1 MRRNTMSFAAG
12 VLTGAVLF
20 GGSVAYAA
28 GVLAEPS
35 WQNIYVDGKKVEMT
49 AYNINGNN
57 YVKLRDIGQAV
68 GFNVYWDGGVQ
79 IDSTAPYT
87 GEAPAVSTVP
97 INDGIQI
104 SSYKGNT
111 IPAGERS
118 GLIVGPSGPAY
129 TVTSSNPAVVSVES
143 VMGFWTAVAKAPG
156 TAKITATAPDGKTGS
171 VTITVT
177 SAAAQPSPEPGAQ
190 ADIDLAANM
199 EVRQEMIRLIN
210 EVRRKNGAGELTVND
225 ALMNAAQDCSAQGFT
240 THHNQ
245 YECESGLAYGYPHG
259 FGSNLPVFTGASNSE
274 IAQRAV
280 NNWVN
285 SSGHFQTMITQRYE
299 CIGVGVTIDST
310 RTCCYMFVGDSNS
323 YNPYG

>member
-49 AYNINGNN
+49 AYNIGGNN
-57 YVKLRDIGQAV
+57 YVKLRDIGKAV
-68 GFNVYWDGGVQ
+68 GFNVYWDNGVQ
-79 IDSTAPYT
+79 IDSAVPYT
-87 GEAPAVSTVP
+87 GEAPAISAS
-97 INDGIQI
+97 DAIQI

-111 IPAGERS
+111 ISVGERS

-156 TAKITATAPDGKTGS
+156 IANLTATAPGGKTGS
-171 VTITVT
+171 ITITVT
-177 SAAAQPSPEPGAQ
+177 SATAQQSPEQ
-190 ADIDLAANM
+190 EKQTDTDLTANM
-199 EVRQEMIRLIN
+199 EIRQEMIRLIN
-210 EVRRKNGAGELTVND
+210 EVRRKNGAGELSVND

-259 FGSNLPVFTGASNSE
+259 FGSNLTVFTGASNSE

-280 NNWVN
+280 DNWVK

-310 RTCCYMFVGDSNS
+310 RTCCYMFVGDSSS

>member
-1 MRRNTMSFAAG
+1 
-12 VLTGAVLF
+12 
-20 GGSVAYAA
+20 
-28 GVLAEPS
+28 
-35 WQNIYVDGKKVEMT
+35 MT
-49 AYNINGNN
+49 AYNIGGNN
-57 YVKLRDIGQAV
+57 YVKLRDIGKAV
-68 GFNVYWDGGVQ
+68 GFNVYWDNGVQ
-79 IDSTAPYT
+79 IDSAVPYT
-87 GEAPAVSTVP
+87 GEAPAISAS
-97 INDGIQI
+97 DAIQI

-111 IPAGERS
+111 ISVGERS

-156 TAKITATAPDGKTGS
+156 IANLTATAPGGKTGS
-171 VTITVT
+171 ITITVT
-177 SAAAQPSPEPGAQ
+177 SATAQQSPEQ
-190 ADIDLAANM
+190 EKQTDTDLTANM
-199 EVRQEMIRLIN
+199 EIRQEMIRLIN
-210 EVRRKNGAGELTVND
+210 EVRRKNGAGELSVND

-259 FGSNLPVFTGASNSE
+259 FGSNLTVFTGASNSE

-280 NNWVN
+280 DNWVK

-310 RTCCYMFVGDSNS
+310 RTCCYMFVGDSSS

>member
-49 AYNINGNN
+49 AYNIGGNN
-57 YVKLRDIGQAV
+57 YVKLRDIGKAV
-68 GFNVYWDGGVQ
+68 GFNVYWDNGVQ
-79 IDSTAPYT
+79 IDSAVPYT
-87 GEAPAVSTVP
+87 GEAPAISAS
-97 INDGIQI
+97 DAIQI

-111 IPAGERS
+111 ISVGERS

-156 TAKITATAPDGKTGS
+156 IANLTAKAPGGKTGS
-171 VTITVT
+171 ITITVT
-177 SAAAQPSPEPGAQ
+177 SATAQQSPEQ
-190 ADIDLAANM
+190 EKQTDTDLTANM
-199 EVRQEMIRLIN
+199 EIRQEMIRLIN
-210 EVRRKNGAGELTVND
+210 EVRRKNGAGELSVNN

-259 FGSNLPVFTGASNSE
+259 FGSNLTVFTGASNSE

-280 NNWVN
+280 DNWVK

-310 RTCCYMFVGDSNS
+310 RTCCYMFVGDSSS

>member
-49 AYNINGNN
+49 AYNIGGNN
-57 YVKLRDIGQAV
+57 YVKLRDIGKAV
-68 GFNVYWDGGVQ
+68 GFNVYWDNGVQ
-79 IDSTAPYT
+79 IDSAVPYT
-87 GEAPAVSTVP
+87 GEAPAISAS
-97 INDGIQI
+97 DAIQI

-111 IPAGERS
+111 ISVGERS

-156 TAKITATAPDGKTGS
+156 IVNLTAIAPGGKTGS
-171 VTITVT
+171 ITITVT
-177 SAAAQPSPEPGAQ
+177 SATAQQSPEQ
-190 ADIDLAANM
+190 EKQTDTDLTANM
-199 EVRQEMIRLIN
+199 EIRQEMIRLIN
-210 EVRRKNGAGELTVND
+210 EVRRKNGAGELSVND

-259 FGSNLPVFTGASNSE
+259 FGSNLTVFTGASNSE

-280 NNWVN
+280 DNWVK

-310 RTCCYMFVGDSNS
+310 RTCCYMFVGDSSS